1 VILFFAILKL
11 NGCSCSHRWGM
22 RTLEGKLLIVTRA
35 LGDANSVG
43 NLFGIVTNEMTS
55 VLPNGCSG
63 KRRPLTDVYN

>member
-1 VILFFAILKL
+1 
-11 NGCSCSHRWGM
+11 M